1 MCFAKLA
8 PNQKLIFRFSETN
21 FAENWPKGPPCPHYL
36 SFLTFALFDKIVKG
50 CATIYDHLGATR
62 LQLESQWLI
71 LQSPSGERAIRP
83 PIVLEQYLSGSH
95 PTFLGSHPTFLL
107 RNDWIRLANKLLGD
121 SVNPLRPFDPISP
134 VFDRGRH
141 PEPSVVT

>member
-36 SFLTFALFDKIVKG
+36 SFLTFALFDKEVKG
-50 CATIYDHLGATR
+50 SATIYDHLGATR

-95 PTFLGSHPTFLL
+95 PTFLL
-107 RNDWIRLANKLLGD
+107 RYDRIRLANKLLGD

-134 VFDRGRH
+134 VFDRGQH
-141 PEPSVVT
+141 PGPSVVT

>member
-1 MCFAKLA
+1 MFQMCFAKLA

-36 SFLTFALFDKIVKG
+36 SFLTFALFDKKVKG
-50 CATIYDHLGATR
+50 SATIYDHLGATR
-62 LQLESQWLI
+62 LQLEFQWLI
-71 LQSPSGERAIRP
+71 LQSPSGERPIRP

-95 PTFLGSHPTFLL
+95 PTFLS
-107 RNDWIRLANKLLGD
+107 RYDRIRLANKLLGD

-141 PEPSVVT
+141 PGPSVVT

>member
-36 SFLTFALFDKIVKG
+36 SFLTFALFDKEVKG
-50 CATIYDHLGATR
+50 SATIYDHLGATR

-83 PIVLEQYLSGSH
+83 PIVLEQYLSGSQ
-95 PTFLGSHPTFLL
+95 SHPTFLS
-107 RNDWIRLANKLLGD
+107 RNDRIRLANKLLGD

-134 VFDRGRH
+134 VFDRGQH
-141 PEPSVVT
+141 PGPSVVT

>member
-36 SFLTFALFDKIVKG
+36 SFLTFALFDKEVKG
-50 CATIYDHLGATR
+50 SATIYDHLGATR

-95 PTFLGSHPTFLL
+95 PTFLS
-107 RNDWIRLANKLLGD
+107 RNDQIRLANKLLGD

-134 VFDRGRH
+134 VFDRGQH
-141 PEPSVVT
+141 PGPSVVT

>member
-1 MCFAKLA
+1 MFQMCFAKLA
-8 PNQKLIFRFSETN
+8 PNQKLIFCFSETN

-36 SFLTFALFDKIVKG
+36 SFLTFALFDKDVKG
-50 CATIYDHLGATR
+50 SATIYDHLGATR

-95 PTFLGSHPTFLL
+95 PTFLS
-107 RNDWIRLANKLLGD
+107 RNDRIRLANKLLGD

-134 VFDRGRH
+134 VFDRGQH
-141 PEPSVVT
+141 PGPSVVT